1 MFSGSGFESENSLWE
16 NLFQD
21 DYDEEKQENVIK
33 KKKKNMKQK
42 KNDFLKKYKNLT
54 RKLKTNNLSNLKME
68 FY

>member
-1 MFSGSGFESENSLWE
+1 MM
-16 NLFQD
+16 Q
-21 DYDEEKQENVIK
+21 QHVK
-33 KKKKNMKQK
+33 KKKKKYETKK